1 MTPPQQGGSVP
12 WSVVLPV
19 DQVPEANRRPSR
31 RLVPF
36 LVIMVVVAGAGAAGI
51 LAATRSTIESVA
63 RIEGLA
69 PVLDDPGSTV
79 DNYLLVGSDS
89 RAGADPNAPD
99 FGGIGSETDVGG
111 SRSDTIM
118 VLRHDRASGAVSLL
132 SIPRDLWVDI
142 PGRGKNRIN
151 SAYRDGPAAVVQTVQ
166 TNLGIPLHHYVE
178 IDFSGFKAL
187 VEALGG
193 VQMCFMFP
201 TRDVNTGLNI
211 VEPGCVVLDGVQ
223 ALAYARSRHYQ
234 EYRDGEWH
242 EDGTADLGRIKRQ
255 QQFVDTALKAALNGV
270 LSNPFTVGD
279 VVRSGAGSVTVDDEL
294 DLVETA
300 AALRPAAS
308 GGLQTYSLPVVGTT
322 IDGKSVLLLGDG
334 ADALLAYFRG
344 EAAAPPPAG

>member
-1 MTPPQQGGSVP
+1 VP
-12 WSVVLPV
+12 PV
-19 DQVPEANRRPSR
+19 DQDPTATRRTSR

-36 LVIMVVVAGAGAAGI
+36 LVIMLVVAGTGAAGI
-51 LAATRSTIESVA
+51 LAATRSTIDSVA

-69 PVLDDPGSTV
+69 PVLDAPSSTV
-79 DNYLLVGSDS
+79 DNYLLIGSDS
-89 RAGADPNAPD
+89 RAGADPTAPD
-99 FGGIGSETDVGG
+99 FGGIGSEIDVGG

-118 VLRHDRASGAVSLL
+118 VLRHDRAAGTVSLL
-132 SIPRDLWVDI
+132 SVPRDLWVDI

-166 TNLGIPLHHYVE
+166 TNLGIPVHHYVE
-178 IDFSGFKAL
+178 VDFSGFKSL
-187 VEALGG
+187 IEALGG
-193 VQMCFMFP
+193 VEMCFMFP
-201 TRDVNTGLNI
+201 TRDVHTGLNI
-211 VEPGCVVLDGVQ
+211 TEPGCFLLDGVQ
-223 ALAYARSRHYQ
+223 SLAYARSRHYE
-234 EYRDGEWH
+234 EYRDGEWR
-242 EDGTADLGRIKRQ
+242 EDGTADLGRIERQ

-279 VVRSGAGSVTVDDEL
+279 VVRSSAGSVSIDDEL

-344 EAAAPPPAG
+344 EAAAPPPAV

>member
-1 MTPPQQGGSVP
+1 MTSPPLGGSVP
-12 WSVVLPV
+12 WTVVPPV
-19 DQVPEANRRPSR
+19 DQDPTETRRPAR
-31 RLVPF
+31 RLMPF
-36 LVIMVVVAGAGAAGI
+36 LVIMLVVAGVGAAGI
-51 LAATRSTIESVA
+51 LAATRSTIDSVA

-69 PVLDDPGSTV
+69 PVLDAPSSTV
-79 DNYLLVGSDS
+79 DNYLLIGSDT
-89 RAGADPNAPD
+89 RAGADPAAPD

-118 VLRHDRASGAVSLL
+118 VLRHDRADGTVSLL
-132 SIPRDLWVDI
+132 SVPRDLWVDI

-166 TNLGIPLHHYVE
+166 ANLGIPVHHYVE
-178 IDFSGFKAL
+178 IDFSGFKSL

-193 VQMCFMFP
+193 VEMCFMFP

-211 VEPGCVVLDGVQ
+211 TEPGCFLLDGVQ
-223 ALAYARSRHYQ
+223 SLAYARSRYCE
-234 EYRDGEWH
+234 EYRDGEWRK
-242 EDGTADLGRIKRQ
+242 DGTADLGRIKRQ

-279 VVRSGAGSVTVDDEL
+279 VVRSSTGSVSVDDEL

-300 AALRPAAS
+300 AVLRPAAS